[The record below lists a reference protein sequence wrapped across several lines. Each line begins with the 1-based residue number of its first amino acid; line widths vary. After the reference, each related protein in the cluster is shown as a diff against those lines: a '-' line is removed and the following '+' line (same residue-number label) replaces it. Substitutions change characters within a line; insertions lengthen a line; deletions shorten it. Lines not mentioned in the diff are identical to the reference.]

1 MAIFGIILGLF
12 GAAVGIA
19 VGVVAGLGGMV
30 LGLLGG
36 SLGLLPHL
44 FPVVLIVIG
53 IIWLV
58 KGSRSRSAE
67 GVRTDR
73 GGSAP
78 PHGPYNFR

>member
-1 MAIFGIILGLF
+1 MAIFGIILGLY

-36 SLGLLPHL
+36 SLVLLPHL

-53 IIWLV
+53 IIWVV
-58 KGSRSRSAE
+58 KGSRSRSAA
-67 GVRTDR
+67 VVSPNH

-78 PHGPYNFR
+78 PHGPGNPR